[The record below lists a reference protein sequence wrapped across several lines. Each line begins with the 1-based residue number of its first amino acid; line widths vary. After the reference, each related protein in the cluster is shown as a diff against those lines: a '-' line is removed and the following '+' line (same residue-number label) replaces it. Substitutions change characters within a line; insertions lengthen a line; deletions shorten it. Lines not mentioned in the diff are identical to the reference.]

1 MERSRRMKKTF
12 EIKLPFKDNILT
24 FKFGKTLMVEIDDE
38 RLSSNAKHM
47 KLIREFLNSMFEDS
61 ILYLTYVDNH
71 FLLLEIYNKLYHSLT
86 DKRNIKTPQEME
98 QIFGPVSEKYLL
110 DDRLVLGGVADSD
123 VDAAAAAGAADQNL
137 GNVDM
142 ESEDTFNTDT
152 LPDITDTLPDIT
164 DLVQDEDKD
173 VNLREVMDGGYKKTK
188 RKRKPKKTKK
198 KSKVKK
204 TRAKKMSKRS
214 RKGKKKSKKR

>member
-1 MERSRRMKKTF
+1 MKKTF

-24 FKFGKTLMVEIDDE
+24 FKFGKTLIVEIDDE

-47 KLIREFLNSMFEDS
+47 KLIREFLKSMFEDS

-71 FLLLEIYNKLYHSLT
+71 HILLEIYNKLYHSLT
-86 DKRNIKTPQEME
+86 DNKRDIKTPQEME
-98 QIFGPVSEKYLL
+98 QIFEPVSKKYLL
-110 DDRLVLGGVADSD
+110 HDSLVFGVADSD
-123 VDAAAAAGAADQNL
+123 VDAAAGAAGQNL
-137 GNVDM
+137 GNVDI

-152 LPDITDTLPDIT
+152 LPDITD
-164 DLVQDEDKD
+164 LVQDEDED
-173 VNLREVMDGGYKKTK
+173 VNLREVMGGGYKKTK

-198 KSKVKK
+198 NKKVKK

>member
-1 MERSRRMKKTF
+1 
-12 EIKLPFKDNILT
+12 
-24 FKFGKTLMVEIDDE
+24 MVEIDDE

-47 KLIREFLNSMFEDS
+47 TLIREFLNSMFEDS

-86 DKRNIKTPQEME
+86 DKRNIKTPQEMK
-98 QIFGPVSEKYLL
+98 QIFGPVSEEYLL

-123 VDAAAAAGAADQNL
+123 VDAAGAADSDVDAAAGAAGQNL

-152 LPDITDTLPDIT
+152 LPDITD
-164 DLVQDEDKD
+164 LVQDED

-198 KSKVKK
+198 NRKVKK

-214 RKGKKKSKKR
+214 RKGKKNSKKR

>member
-1 MERSRRMKKTF
+1 MKKTF

-86 DKRNIKTPQEME
+86 EKRNIKTPQEME

-110 DDRLVLGGVADSD
+110 DDDW
-123 VDAAAAAGAADQNL
+123 
-137 GNVDM
+137 
-142 ESEDTFNTDT
+142 F
-152 LPDITDTLPDIT
+152 
-164 DLVQDEDKD
+164 
-173 VNLREVMDGGYKKTK
+173 
-188 RKRKPKKTKK
+188 
-198 KSKVKK
+198 
-204 TRAKKMSKRS
+204 
-214 RKGKKKSKKR
+214 